1 MKKTT
6 TIKTILFI
14 CEVLDLIVLLIKK
27 AFQEIVQFI
36 LGFSL
41 IAVVIVGLYVTI
53 NWIDENVF
61 DEFNHW
67 YHVERFEIN
76 E

>member
-6 TIKTILFI
+6 IKSILFI

-41 IAVVIVGLYVTI
+41 IAIVIVGLYVTI
-53 NWIDENVF
+53 NWVDKTVF
-61 DEFNHW
+61 DDFNHW